1 MKRLIIAVAALFA
14 AACQPMPT
22 TDTAA
27 GPQQTSIQTA
37 AAGSTDAALC
47 DRAGG
52 KMLPQGRMQSVR
64 CVLTY
69 TDAGKRC
76 TDGADCQGDCRIS
89 DVAGAPTAG
98 TNAVGQC
105 TADSSRFGCYTTVT
119 GGKAEATI
127 CVD

>member
-1 MKRLIIAVAALFA
+1 MKRLMIAVAALLA

-22 TDTAA
+22 SEGTATAA
-27 GPQQTSIQTA
+27 PQQSQVS

-47 DRAGG
+47 ASQGG

-64 CVLTY
+64 CVLSY
-69 TDAGKRC
+69 SDAGKRC
-76 TDGADCQGDCRIS
+76 TDGADCQGDCRIGEVS
-89 DVAGAPTAG
+89 NPPDAGVT
-98 TNAVGQC
+98 AVGQC
-105 TADSSRFGCYTTVT
+105 TADSNRFGCYTTVT

>member
-1 MKRLIIAVAALFA
+1 MKRVIIAVAALFA
-14 AACQPMPT
+14 AACQPMPA
-22 TDTAA
+22 TDGAA
-27 GPQQTSIQTA
+27 TPAPQQTQVS

-47 DRAGG
+47 ASQGG

-89 DVAGAPTAG
+89 DAAGAPAAG